1 MEIMIML
8 VVSGLFALACNTL
21 AAKRNRSPVGWGV
34 AGFFFGIFALL
45 VLLILGDSPE
55 QNT

>member
-1 MEIMIML
+1 MELMIML

-21 AAKRNRSPVGWGV
+21 AAKRNRSAVGWGV

-45 VLLILGDSPE
+45 VLLILGDAPE
-55 QNT
+55 TNS